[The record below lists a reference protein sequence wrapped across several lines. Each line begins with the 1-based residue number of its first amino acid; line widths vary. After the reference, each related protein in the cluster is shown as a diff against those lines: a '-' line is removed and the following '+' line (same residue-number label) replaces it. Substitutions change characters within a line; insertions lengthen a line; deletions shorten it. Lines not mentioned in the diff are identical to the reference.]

1 MKKRLNR
8 KQKQWLKD
16 NKFWY
21 CKLDCSYYKDWLF
34 INGSIGSVLLI
45 ISKRTL
51 EAQIMGVGNL
61 QPINYDEAHKLNEDW
76 EKLNK
81 ESSNV

>member
-1 MKKRLNR
+1 MINR
-8 KQKQWLKD
+8 KQKKWLKD

-21 CKLDCSYYKDWLF
+21 CKLDCSYYKDWRF

-51 EAQIMGVGNL
+51 EAQIMGAGNL
-61 QPINYDEAHKLNEDW
+61 QPINYDEAIKLKDEW

-81 ESSNV
+81 ENK